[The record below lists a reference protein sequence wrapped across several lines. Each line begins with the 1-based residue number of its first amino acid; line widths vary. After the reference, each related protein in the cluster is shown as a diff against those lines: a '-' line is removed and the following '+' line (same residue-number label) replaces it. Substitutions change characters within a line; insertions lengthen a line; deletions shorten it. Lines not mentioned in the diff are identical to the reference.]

1 NLWQSVYVHS
11 KLTLVDDTF
20 LIQGSAN
27 INLRSMAFDTEIAVI
42 LQDTDIFPI
51 VKPLRERL
59 WGLHKGTGSVSD
71 DLTKE
76 FNDWTEIISVN
87 ASFKKDKKMPQGA
100 LIPFEDK
107 TIGLENTD

>member
-1 NLWQSVYVHS
+1 MYVHS

-27 INLRSMAFDTEIAVI
+27 INLRSMAFDTEIAVV

-51 VKPLRERL
+51 VKPLREHL
-59 WGLHKGTGSVSD
+59 WGLHKGTGGVFS
-71 DLTKE
+71 DLTEEFKDWIDIANKNKE
-76 FNDWTEIISVN
+76 
-87 ASFKKDKKMPQGA
+87 FKKDKKMPKGA

-107 TIGLENTD
+107 TIGLENSD